1 MAAKTR
7 AERRE
12 RRKVSARRRVEGH
25 KKDSGSRYLRLPEGI
40 NFFKV
45 DKAGSRLIDVMP
57 YIMKTNGR
65 YADKGEPYWEKTFW
79 IHRNVGSNNDT
90 VICPNK
96 SAGKKCP
103 ICEHRAAM
111 TNNVDSDESE
121 LKELAPKERQVF
133 LVRDLKDVER
143 GLQVWDMSP
152 HLFGN
157 LLESRIEN
165 ADEDEE
171 DDWDSFADLEQG
183 STLRLT
189 FSEKT
194 FGGNAKPFY
203 EVSSIDLKS
212 RKVQYKDSDIDEHPC
227 LDDLLVIK
235 DYDDLKKLFLM
246 VDADD
251 DSDEDDDDDPKP
263 KRRRQKPVMVD
274 DEDDDVDDN
283 DTDDDDEEELP
294 PPKSKAANKKSTK
307 KSTPPP
313 DDDDDDDEP
322 WDDDVID
329 DDNDPPPAKAT
340 KAKTAK
346 ASKKTSPPPDE
357 DDDDDWGDEDE
368 EEEEKQPSKKTAKS
382 KPPAAKSTKKKPAK
396 EDEDWD
402 DDWD

>member
-25 KKDSGSRYLRLPEGI
+25 KKDSGSCCLRLPEGI

-79 IHRNVGSNNDT
+79 THRNVGPNNDM

-96 SAGKKCP
+96 TAGKKCP
-103 ICEHRAAM
+103 ICEHRASM
-111 TNNVDSDESE
+111 TNNADADEDE
-121 LKELAPKERQVF
+121 LKALAPKERQIF
-133 LVRDLKDVER
+133 LVKDPKDVER
-143 GLQVWDMSP
+143 GLQVWDVSP
-152 HLFGN
+152 FLFGN

-189 FSEKT
+189 FNEKT
-194 FGGNAKPFY
+194 FAGNKFF
-203 EVSSIDLKS
+203 EVSSIDLKP
-212 RKVQYKDSDIDEHPC
+212 RKVQYSDSDIDEHPC

-246 VDADD
+246 FDED
-251 DSDEDDDDDPKP
+251 DSDDDDDDDPKP
-263 KRRRQKPVMVD
+263 KRRRQKPVMAD
-274 DEDDDVDDN
+274 EDEDDDADD
-283 DTDDDDEEELP
+283 DTDDDDEEESP
-294 PPKSKAANKKSTK
+294 PPKSKAAKKSTK

-313 DDDDDDDEP
+313 DDDDDDEP
-322 WDDDVID
+322 WDDENDMTDDED
-329 DDNDPPPAKAT
+329 DDDPPPPAKAT
-340 KAKTAK
+340 KAKPAAK
-346 ASKKTSPPPDE
+346 ASKKKSPPPDE
-357 DDDDDWGDEDE
+357 DDDDWGDDDE
-368 EEEEKQPSKKTAKS
+368 EEEQPPKKAVKS
-382 KPPAAKSTKKKPAK
+382 KPSTAKSTKKKPAK
-396 EDEDWD
+396 DEDDWD